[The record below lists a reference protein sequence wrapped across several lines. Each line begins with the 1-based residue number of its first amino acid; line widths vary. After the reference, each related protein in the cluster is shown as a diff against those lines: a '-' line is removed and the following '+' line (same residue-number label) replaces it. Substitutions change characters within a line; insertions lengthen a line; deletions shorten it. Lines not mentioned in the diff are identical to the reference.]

1 MKLESH
7 AEIEDRASAF
17 VIARRDG
24 AEWTNENQSELEAW
38 LSQSFA
44 HRAAYLRLDAAWSK
58 ADRVRALRPSRTQ
71 AGGASTIGKASV
83 RIAAGLILT
92 AGLAFG
98 AKEILPG
105 SHISTYATPVG
116 GRETLRMAD
125 GTEIELNTDTVLRTA
140 ITPTSRTV
148 WLDRGEAYFSV
159 AHDPAHPFVVNASG
173 RQVTVLG
180 TKFTVRKDARALEV
194 SLFEGRIRFDAKSK
208 AAQTPIYLAP
218 GDVVTA
224 TANAVTLSH
233 KSKRDLATDISWRRG
248 VIVFDRT
255 TLADAARE
263 LNRYNAQKI
272 VLGDS
277 ETAKTTIGGTFEATN
292 VAGFA
297 RVAHA
302 ALGLRVEYRPGEIVI
317 SQ

>member
-1 MKLESH
+1 MSLRNH
-7 AEIEDRASAF
+7 ADIEDRASAF

-24 AEWTNENQSELEAW
+24 ADWTNENQSELDAW
-38 LSQSFA
+38 LSQSSA

-58 ADRVRALRPSRTQ
+58 TDRVRALRPSPPQHR
-71 AGGASTIGKASV
+71 GPSRIGKMSV
-83 RIAAGLILT
+83 RIAAGFLLL
-92 AGLAFG
+92 AGLGLG
-98 AKEILPG
+98 ARQLLPD

-125 GTEIELNTDTVLRTA
+125 GSEIELNTDTVLRTA
-140 ITPTSRTV
+140 VTRNQRTV
-148 WLDRGEAYFSV
+148 WLDKGEAYFSV

-208 AAQTPIYLAP
+208 AAQTPIDLVP

-224 TANAVTLSH
+224 TANAVTLLR
-233 KSKRDLATDISWRRG
+233 KSKQDLATETSWRRG
-248 VIVFDRT
+248 VIVFNRT

-263 LNRYNAQKI
+263 LNRYNTQKI
-272 VLGDS
+272 VLGDA

-302 ALGLRVEYRPGEIVI
+302 VLGLRVEYRPGEIVI